1 MQLICA
7 LQSWPHAA
15 IVSAVPALGAGFA
28 IAAPVQAPASLT
40 ACVNNKNHKVGFSAL
55 GHSCMSGET
64 TGGGNANFGREE
76 GQKEDMG
83 KWI

>member
-1 MQLICA
+1 MQLICV
-7 LQSWPHAA
+7 LQSWPPAA
-15 IVSAVPALGAGFA
+15 IVTGVPALGACFA
-28 IAAPVQAPASLT
+28 IAAPGQAPASLI
-40 ACVNNKNHKVGFSAL
+40 ACVNNKNHKVAFPAL
-55 GHSCMSGET
+55 GHRCTSGET

>member
-7 LQSWPHAA
+7 LQSWPRAA
-15 IVSAVPALGAGFA
+15 IVAGVPALGACFA
-28 IAAPVQAPASLT
+28 IAAPAQALASLT

-55 GHSCMSGET
+55 RHSCTSRET
-64 TGGGNANFGREE
+64 TGGRNANFGQEE

-83 KWI
+83 KWM